1 MLLPKRSCTV
11 GLVFPLTHAGS
22 EGHAKKYEWHEQNL
36 NLRSKWITC
45 GCKTNPPT
53 LLQSGTGF
61 LFCFVFVEMLWSII
75 RWKRNGGVEWPEAL
89 RSGHRFEDSLPCSRC
104 PSEKSGVNCW
114 ESTGILTFLHFSNTD
129 SCLPQHCWFSTR
141 KSGKDSLE
149 VLPKFYRKCE
159 TFSFTKL
166 WPPWTLQHAA
176 KIGMSSCVSWFPAL
190 VYF

>member
-1 MLLPKRSCTV
+1 MLLPKRSCIV
-11 GLVFPLTHAGS
+11 GLVFPLTHTGS

-36 NLRSKWITC
+36 NLWSKWITC
-45 GCKTNPPT
+45 GCKINPPT

-104 PSEKSGVNCW
+104 TSEKSVRC
-114 ESTGILTFLHFSNTD
+114 ELLRKRRHPDISSFSNTD

-149 VLPKFYRKCE
+149 VLPKFYRKMWNLLIHE
-159 TFSFTKL
+159 IMATVDI
-166 WPPWTLQHAA
+166 AA
-176 KIGMSSCVSWFPAL
+176 CC
-190 VYF
+190 